1 MGSNYNYNNES
12 ISTAQNKKCWHVE
25 VRMSAG
31 SLFHTVAAATAK
43 ALVPMLPMV
52 PGTAKLIQISLRE
65 YLTKHFTKTSRFTI
79 IHRLLSVF
87 NSESA
92 YFVSPAYL
100 RCVYIITVY
109 IYTYI

>member
-1 MGSNYNYNNES
+1 
-12 ISTAQNKKCWHVE
+12 
-25 VRMSAG
+25 MSAG

-43 ALVPMLPMV
+43 ALVPMV

-92 YFVSPAYL
+92 YFVSAAYL

-109 IYTYI
+109 IYTYIHEP